1 MKRIT
6 FALLFLVIAE
16 ITGCSAKRQGRVV
29 VPPDQA
35 AASNNPNWTIIS
47 EPAKADH

>member
-1 MKRIT
+1 MKRMT

-16 ITGCSAKRQGRVV
+16 IAGCGARRQGRVV

-35 AASNNPNWTIIS
+35 AGFNNPNWTVIS
-47 EPAKADH
+47 EPAKADR